1 MPTSQEVYDILTRV
15 KDPEIP
21 VLTIFDLGI
30 LRDVELMENDK
41 VRVTISPTY
50 SGCPAMDL
58 IEEQIGIALRR
69 AGINEF
75 EVKSQISPPWTTDWI
90 SEEGKK
96 KLLEVGIVPPQGS
109 ASKKSL
115 LGEEPK
121 LKCPKCGSTNTVV
134 TAQFGSTACKALYR
148 CDDCLEPFE
157 YFKCF

>member
-69 AGINEF
+69 AGICLLYT
-75 EVKSQISPPWTTDWI
+75 SPSPRDLST
-90 SEEGKK
+90 SRM
-96 KLLEVGIVPPQGS
+96 PSS
-109 ASKKSL
+109 A
-115 LGEEPK
+115 
-121 LKCPKCGSTNTVV
+121 
-134 TAQFGSTACKALYR
+134 
-148 CDDCLEPFE
+148 
-157 YFKCF
+157 